1 MILFLA
7 CVFVIHGYFI
17 QYLKF
22 HSLKYLKELVST
34 MVYFEKDFAFKVAFL
49 KKKKATTTKKTR
61 HE

>member
-7 CVFVIHGYFI
+7 CAFVIHSYFI

-34 MVYFEKDFAFKVAFL
+34 MVYFEKDFAFKVVVFFF
-49 KKKKATTTKKTR
+49 KKKQQQQKNLT
-61 HE
+61 